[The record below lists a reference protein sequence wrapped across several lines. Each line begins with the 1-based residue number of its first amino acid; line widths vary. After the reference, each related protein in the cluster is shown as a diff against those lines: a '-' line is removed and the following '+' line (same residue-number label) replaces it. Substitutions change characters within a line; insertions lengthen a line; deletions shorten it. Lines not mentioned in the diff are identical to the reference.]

1 MLKDYIFANKN
12 RFKIIEEEKDFYFV
26 NYIKENQIVEEFYI
40 PKQDDEQG
48 VRAAILFRYSG
59 RFLVNIKS
67 NEDKQGVLE

>member
-48 VRAAILFRYSG
+48 VRAAILFWYSG
-59 RFLVNIKS
+59 RYLVNIKS
-67 NEDKQGVLE
+67 HEDKQGVLE